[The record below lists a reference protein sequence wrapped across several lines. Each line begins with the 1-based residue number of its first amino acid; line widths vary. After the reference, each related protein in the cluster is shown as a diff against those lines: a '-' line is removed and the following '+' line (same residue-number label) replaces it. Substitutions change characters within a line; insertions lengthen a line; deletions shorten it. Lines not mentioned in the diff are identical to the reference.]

1 MANTKKKLL
10 IYKILIVIL
19 ILVAL
24 VIVGIIAQK
33 QYKDQVYDKENLDIV
48 GVFHNQLEQLQNNN
62 NTDNNN
68 DSQEEKK
75 QIELKYKGY
84 NVIGLIEIPVIELEY
99 PILEKTTKTTMATSI
114 SRFSGGEINGYGNV
128 SLAGHNNYSGTMF
141 GKNKN
146 LKMNDKVLLT
156 DLSGITLEY
165 EIYDIFVTDPNDTS
179 ILETK
184 DKTKREVTL
193 ITCKNGRA
201 ERLIIK
207 AREILK

>member
-10 IYKILIVIL
+10 MYKILIVIL
-19 ILVAL
+19 IIIAII
-24 VIVGIIAQK
+24 IVGIITQK
-33 QYKDQVYDKENLDIV
+33 QYKDQVYDKENLELV
-48 GVFHNQLEQLQNNN
+48 GIFHKEQNELKSNNSNNN
-62 NTDNNN
+62 
-68 DSQEEKK
+68 SEEKK
-75 QIELKYKGY
+75 QQIELKYKGY
-84 NVIGLIEIPVIELEY
+84 NVIGLIEIPAIELEY

-114 SRFSGGEINGYGNV
+114 SRFSGGIINGYGNV

-141 GKNKN
+141 GKNKD
-146 LKMNDKVLLT
+146 LKINDKILLT
-156 DLSGITLEY
+156 DLFGTTLEY

-184 DKTKREVTL
+184 DERKREVTL
-193 ITCKNGRA
+193 ITCKSGRA